1 MPKRIIAIG
10 LLFVACGLYAIWD
23 VIVGLS
29 RNNVSLNFAVLM
41 LPVGIGLLR
50 GKSSSQWWA
59 RFWIIIGYCIMGLLI
74 LLTLAMPQNAYANWF
89 GNRILGPSAV
99 PYVILVAFVYTV
111 ALVVVHRLLYSEK
124 SNAYFNR
131 LV

>member
-10 LLFVACGLYAIWD
+10 LLFLVFGLLAIWG
-23 VIVGLS
+23 VIVGMAH
-29 RNNVSLNFAVLM
+29 NKISLNFAVLT

-50 GKSSSQWWA
+50 GKRSSQWWA
-59 RFWIIIGYCIMGLLI
+59 RFWIILGYCMMGLMVV
-74 LLTLAMPQNAYANWF
+74 LAFSMPQSVHATWF
-89 GNRILGPSAV
+89 GNRIRGASAV
-99 PYVILVAFVYTV
+99 PYVVFVAIVFTLVLIV
-111 ALVVVHRLLYSEK
+111 LHRLLYSEK